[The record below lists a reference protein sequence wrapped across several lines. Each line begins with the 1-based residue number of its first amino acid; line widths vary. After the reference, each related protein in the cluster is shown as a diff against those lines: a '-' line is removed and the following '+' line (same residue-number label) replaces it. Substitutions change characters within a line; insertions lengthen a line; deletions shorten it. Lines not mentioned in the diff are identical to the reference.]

1 MKTINIHNVSDLFIE
16 DFLGDKFANLE
27 KLNKNSISIQLNSES
42 DLSELSL
49 RLAIYTVSFVEEK
62 ILTRLKEYLIKR
74 QFNEDT
80 FNQIQNTDFKYIY
93 TPTLIILYKEYLKD
107 NVELD
112 LESFITFNCR
122 GLERDFFILSKEY
135 LQIYEEELEYNS
147 SPIKTSLGQSITEET
162 YEDVSSIQKYYSYL
176 KEVDGIICKFKDEAT
191 RNNIDY
197 KKIDTVHVKIHNE
210 KMILTDS
217 NNRPLENYLEENLS
231 SDIISK
237 LKNNDSALKTTV
249 LILICISIFK
259 TSTIIFHQSIPK
271 KSLSRIL
278 LFLYD
283 SKEINPELQ
292 STNLIKCSGCNSC
305 YLN

>member
-107 NVELD
+107 NVDLD

-147 SPIKTSLGQSITEET
+147 SPIKTSLVQSITEET

>member
-197 KKIDTVHVKIHNE
+197 KKIDTVHVKIHKE